1 MPVVIDEIVIAV
13 ELTDEPDRGA
23 AAPAAADERQALI
36 QECVERVL
44 DALRQ
49 REER

>member
-1 MPVVIDEIVIAV
+1 MPVIIDEVVISV
-13 ELTDEPDRGA
+13 EMAEERAGPSAGPLGPE
-23 AAPAAADERQALI
+23 ERQALI

-44 DALRQ
+44 DALHQ